1 RVAGLADRRC
11 GDPRRRAAEPPALR
25 RRGGDRLRPG
35 DRAGHGAG
43 RGDGPDAD
51 RRRARARRPPG
62 PGAPHCDRGPVRGA
76 GRRRP
81 RSAAGQAAGDLR
93 RGRDEHGA
101 GRRPVRP
108 GRRAPVGR
116 ADGGC
121 RPRDHA
127 TAARPRP
134 GRAPRDGDGAAMRIL
149 LVRPTASG
157 GLAAHVDHEL
167 ALLTAA
173 GQEVAE
179 APVRIRERPHPLADL
194 RTVRTLRSVLV
205 ASPAPVVLHAHGLRA
220 GALSAL
226 AVRGRR
232 GRLVVTLHNR
242 TVGSRAGRAVGAVLL
257 RILARTADTVL
268 AVSPDLAEAARRAGA
283 GDVRH
288 AVIPAPAPAGPAPA
302 DPQPS
307 APGAAAGSAA
317 RPAADGGEG
326 IAPLEILVI
335 ARLAPQ
341 KGLPDLL
348 DAAAVLRDGPPVRI
362 LVAGDGPLH
371 EELSARIRAE
381 HLPVEL
387 LGRRDDVPALL
398 AAADLVVSAA
408 RWEGQPVSLQE
419 ALRAGRAIVAT
430 DAGGTRWVTGE
441 AAALVPVGAPA
452 ALAAAISSL
461 AAPAARR
468 AAEAASRR
476 RARDLPTE
484 EHLLAQL
491 DEVLVAGARGW

>member
-1 RVAGLADRRC
+1 
-11 GDPRRRAAEPPALR
+11 
-25 RRGGDRLRPG
+25 
-35 DRAGHGAG
+35 
-43 RGDGPDAD
+43 
-51 RRRARARRPPG
+51 
-62 PGAPHCDRGPVRGA
+62 
-76 GRRRP
+76 
-81 RSAAGQAAGDLR
+81 
-93 RGRDEHGA
+93 
-101 GRRPVRP
+101 
-108 GRRAPVGR
+108 
-116 ADGGC
+116 
-121 RPRDHA
+121 
-127 TAARPRP
+127 
-134 GRAPRDGDGAAMRIL
+134 MRIL

-288 AVIPAPAPAGPAPA
+288 AVIPAPAPADPVSA
-302 DPQPS
+302 DPVSADREPS

-362 LVAGDGPLH
+362 RVAGDGPLH

>member
-1 RVAGLADRRC
+1 
-11 GDPRRRAAEPPALR
+11 
-25 RRGGDRLRPG
+25 
-35 DRAGHGAG
+35 
-43 RGDGPDAD
+43 
-51 RRRARARRPPG
+51 
-62 PGAPHCDRGPVRGA
+62 
-76 GRRRP
+76 
-81 RSAAGQAAGDLR
+81 
-93 RGRDEHGA
+93 
-101 GRRPVRP
+101 
-108 GRRAPVGR
+108 
-116 ADGGC
+116 
-121 RPRDHA
+121 
-127 TAARPRP
+127 
-134 GRAPRDGDGAAMRIL
+134 
-149 LVRPTASG
+149 
-157 GLAAHVDHEL
+157 
-167 ALLTAA
+167 
-173 GQEVAE
+173 
-179 APVRIRERPHPLADL
+179 
-194 RTVRTLRSVLV
+194 
-205 ASPAPVVLHAHGLRA
+205 
-220 GALSAL
+220 
-226 AVRGRR
+226 
-232 GRLVVTLHNR
+232 
-242 TVGSRAGRAVGAVLL
+242 GAVLL

-288 AVIPAPAPAGPAPA
+288 AVIPAPAPADPVSA
-302 DPQPS
+302 DPVSADREPS

-362 LVAGDGPLH
+362 RVAGDGPLH

-476 RARDLPTE
+476 RVRAAADLGGSAARWEGQPVSLREALRAGRAIVATDAGGTRWVTGEAAALVPVGAPAALAAAISSLAAPAARRAAEAASRRRARDLPTE